1 MLLHSGV
8 RSWLSIRPSIH
19 TVSIPPSLHPSHP
32 PQLAKPVP
40 VSYLPFFFTPE
51 SHPLLLTTTLS
62 YFHSTSHVAYTISY
76 IPDKHI
82 HIHTYIHAHTPTS
95 YPSCQRAPSAQMA
108 RPAKFQLTLSQLA
121 EFDDLLTDALVD
133 RVYYWT
139 KIRKMK
145 QSYHPNRGIK
155 TDDVVNIIVCEVVR
169 NKNTSGALNK
179 LMELNG
185 VKQFLN
191 KVLYKNPNAEADFM
205 KHARRYLSMYASDS
219 PFEVGSTN
227 RYNPLAPEACIIAR
241 RIFHRGDTI
250 KYLTGAMVPMT
261 PSEEDEFAGSQADF
275 SIIYSSRVGGMSL
288 LLGPARFVNHDCEPN
303 AKFVTTNK
311 ENVTLIVER
320 DIELG
325 EEITVNYADDYF
337 GVGNRECLCRTC
349 EVQMRNGWASS
360 LHGGEEEEEIDI
372 DSLVPGAIVT
382 RQSSRKQRASMTSLE
397 VPDRRRRKSKGGV
410 LSPPDSDRGTS
421 VSASEAP
428 SVAGGLGT
436 PGGSHSPG
444 PEEGPAT
451 PPKTETAT
459 PAEVEVAKEVEA
471 QVEVAEKVAESLLA
485 LPGVVDGGVAKDLDG
500 DVPIKNEE
508 YMAAFE
514 RTGTEREGSIEST
527 IPDDEVPES
536 AIVKS
541 TSPDFTLSFGLSAPL
556 SAMTVAPPKEPTI
569 YESDSELSEFTDIA
583 DSEIDDSILSISA
596 PHSTRR
602 PKKKS
607 RLIRSK
613 SAKKAKKPR
622 PPTSTPK
629 PRRSS
634 LPAPRRT
641 SLPAAPPAVIE
652 PPLNRIPGDYLSWQL
667 NTEGTKCVCSDCKKA
682 FVHDDK
688 WYVPRAC
695 KRCERHSKIYG
706 LVWPKTV
713 KRKNDSE
720 EQIDDHRL
728 IQRYVTASEH
738 RKELRKMEETAAAD
752 AVKAK
757 RRGTYNPAPSE
768 SGRKKRKYV
777 EDEME
782 DIDGVFDALKRRG
795 GKRSKLEEVIR

>member
-1 MLLHSGV
+1 
-8 RSWLSIRPSIH
+8 
-19 TVSIPPSLHPSHP
+19 
-32 PQLAKPVP
+32 
-40 VSYLPFFFTPE
+40 
-51 SHPLLLTTTLS
+51 
-62 YFHSTSHVAYTISY
+62 
-76 IPDKHI
+76 
-82 HIHTYIHAHTPTS
+82 
-95 YPSCQRAPSAQMA
+95 MA
-108 RPAKFQLTLSQLA
+108 RPAKYQLTLSQLA

-145 QSYHPNRGIK
+145 HSYHPNRGIK

-205 KHARRYLSMYASDS
+205 KYLSMYASDS

-241 RIFHRGDTI
+241 RNFHRGDTI

-325 EEITVNYADDYF
+325 DEITVNYADDYF

-349 EVQMRNGWASS
+349 EVQMRNGWASGS
-360 LHGGEEEEEIDI
+360 QSGGEEEEEIDI

-436 PGGSHSPG
+436 PGDSHSPG

-459 PAEVEVAKEVEA
+459 PAEIEVAKEIEGE
-471 QVEVAEKVAESLLA
+471 VEVAEKVAESLLA
-485 LPGVVDGGVAKDLDG
+485 FSGVVDGDATKDLGG
-500 DVPIKNEE
+500 DTPIKDEE
-508 YMAAFE
+508 YMNGYE
-514 RTGTEREGSIEST
+514 RTETEREGSMDST
-527 IPDDEVPES
+527 IPDDEIRES
-536 AIVKS
+536 VIAKS
-541 TSPDFTLSFGLSAPL
+541 ISPDFTLSFGLSAPL
-556 SAMTVAPPKEPTI
+556 SAMAVAPPPQTQPTI

-583 DSEIDDSILSISA
+583 DSEIDDSILTMPI
-596 PHSTRR
+596 PHSTTKNPR
-602 PKKKS
+602 KKTK
-607 RLIRSK
+607 LIRSK
-613 SAKKAKKPR
+613 SAKKAKKAR

-629 PRRSS
+629 ARRSS

-641 SLPAAPPAVIE
+641 SLPAIPPAVIE
-652 PPLNRIPGDYLSWQL
+652 PPLNRVPGDYLSWHL
-667 NTEGTKCVCSDCKKA
+667 NTEGTN
-682 FVHDDK
+682 
-688 WYVPRAC
+688 
-695 KRCERHSKIYG
+695 KIYG

-738 RKELRKMEETAAAD
+738 RKELRKMEEETAAAE
-752 AVKAK
+752 AVRAK
-757 RRGTYNPAPSE
+757 RRGAYNPAPAE
-768 SGRKKRKYV
+768 SGRRKRKQV

-795 GKRSKLEEVIR
+795 GKRSKLEDAVIR

>member
-1 MLLHSGV
+1 
-8 RSWLSIRPSIH
+8 
-19 TVSIPPSLHPSHP
+19 
-32 PQLAKPVP
+32 
-40 VSYLPFFFTPE
+40 
-51 SHPLLLTTTLS
+51 
-62 YFHSTSHVAYTISY
+62 
-76 IPDKHI
+76 
-82 HIHTYIHAHTPTS
+82 
-95 YPSCQRAPSAQMA
+95 MA
-108 RPAKFQLTLSQLA
+108 RPAKYQLTLSQLA

-145 QSYHPNRGIK
+145 HSYHPNRGIK

-349 EVQMRNGWASS
+349 EVQMRNGWASGS
-360 LHGGEEEEEIDI
+360 PSGGEEEEEIDI

-428 SVAGGLGT
+428 SVAGRLGT

-459 PAEVEVAKEVEA
+459 PAEIEVAKEVEA
-471 QVEVAEKVAESLLA
+471 EVEVAEKVAESLLA
-485 LPGVVDGGVAKDLDG
+485 LPGVVDGDATKDLDG
-500 DVPIKNEE
+500 DTPIKDEE
-508 YMAAFE
+508 DMAGYE
-514 RTGTEREGSIEST
+514 RTETEREGSMDST
-527 IPDDEVPES
+527 IPDDEIHES
-536 AIVKS
+536 VTVKS
-541 TSPDFTLSFGLSAPL
+541 ISPDFTLSFGLSAPL
-556 SAMTVAPPKEPTI
+556 SEMTVAPAPQTQPTI

-583 DSEIDDSILSISA
+583 DSEIDDSILTMSA
-596 PHSTRR
+596 PHSTT
-602 PKKKS
+602 KKPRKKTK
-607 RLIRSK
+607 LIRSK
-613 SAKKAKKPR
+613 SAKKAKKPK

-641 SLPAAPPAVIE
+641 SLPAVPPAVIE
-652 PPLNRIPGDYLSWQL
+652 PPLNRVPGDYLSWHL

-738 RKELRKMEETAAAD
+738 RKELRKMEEETAAAE
-752 AVKAK
+752 AVRAK
-757 RRGTYNPAPSE
+757 RRGAYNPAPAE
-768 SGRKKRKYV
+768 SNRRKRKQV

-795 GKRSKLEEVIR
+795 GKRSKLEDAVIR